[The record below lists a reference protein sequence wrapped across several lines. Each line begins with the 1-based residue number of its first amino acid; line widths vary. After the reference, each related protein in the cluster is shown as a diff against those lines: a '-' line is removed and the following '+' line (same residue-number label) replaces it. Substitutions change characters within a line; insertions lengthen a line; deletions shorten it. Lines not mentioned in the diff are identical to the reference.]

1 MYMYM
6 CIKININCIFLFL
19 DLDVIDYGDIVY
31 KIEPA
36 HISKSP
42 KKINN
47 MSYLS
52 HVASCTNRLSQQ
64 IQQILQEGRQALTI
78 GGDHSLSIGTI
89 DAHVKV

>member
-1 MYMYM
+1 MHI
-6 CIKININCIFLFL
+6 CIKININCIFIFL

-31 KIEPA
+31 KIE
-36 HISKSP
+36 HIHETIKGP

-64 IQQILQEGRQALTI
+64 VQQILQEGRQALTI